1 MMKKILILIVFLSTT
16 SALFSQKIV
25 FSTTL
30 GNITI
35 KLYDDTPFHQEN
47 FIKLVKQHFYDS
59 LLFHRVIKDF
69 MIQTGDPLSKNA
81 KSGEFLGRGGTNY
94 TIPAEFR
101 KDYYHKKG
109 AVAAAR
115 LGDNINPAKESSGC
129 QFYIVT
135 GRVFTNQELDALEAK
150 GMHIKFTDE
159 QRNIYTTIGGAPHL
173 DYSYTV
179 FGEVVDGMDV
189 IDKISSADTDKNDRP
204 VKDIRVLKTKI
215 IK

>member
-1 MMKKILILIVFLSTT
+1 MKKIFFVITLFCFSLVS
-16 SALFSQKIV
+16 FSQKVVI
-25 FSTTL
+25 TTTY

-47 FIKLVKQHFYDS
+47 FLKLVKQKFYDS
-59 LLFHRVIKDF
+59 LLFHRIIKDF

-81 KSGEFLGRGGTNY
+81 KPGESLGRGGTNY

-101 KDYYHKKG
+101 KEYYHKKG
-109 AVAAAR
+109 AIAAAR
-115 LGDNINPAKESSGC
+115 LGDNINPSKESSGC

-135 GRVFTNQELDALEAK
+135 GRVFTNQELDFMETK

-159 QRNIYTTIGGAPHL
+159 QRNVYTTIGGAPHL

-179 FGEVVDGMDV
+179 FGEVTDGFEV
-189 IDKISSADTDKNDRP
+189 LDKISSVETDKNDRP
-204 VKDIRVLKTKI
+204 LKDIRILKMKI
-215 IK
+215 LK